1 MNKNTRFE
9 VRTPAD
15 RRKRASVIVK
25 QGYSSSTEVVKTF
38 TVANNADTL
47 VEVANWAK
55 AQGAQGVNWG
65 ACSSN
70 YWVGFS
76 F

>member
-1 MNKNTRFE
+1 MDKQTRFE

-15 RRKRASVIVK
+15 RRKRATVIVK
-25 QGYSSSTEVVKTF
+25 KGYSSSTETIKTF

-55 AQGAQGVNWG
+55 ANGAQGVTWG
-65 ACSSN
+65 ACSST

>member
-1 MNKNTRFE
+1 MNKQTRFE
-9 VRTPAD
+9 VRCPAD

-25 QGYSSSTEVVKTF
+25 QGYSSSTEVLNTF

-55 AQGAQGVNWG
+55 ANGAEGVSWG
-65 ACSSN
+65 ACSAT